1 LVLAWWVRV
10 PPHDVPCHERR
21 LHQRLFSSS
30 GEGEGERGRF
40 LLFECL
46 ILPHPFHFPFPDV
59 VAVHLA
65 YPLARPNI
73 MGGRGAAQLRLR
85 PCRRLRKPKGHRS
98 ETHPESLHE
107 RKNKKKGAHAAAC
120 DPPLASYDMTQA
132 TQSPLLSLSGPVP
145 SKACR
150 SRYPLRWDA
159 GKVGDKA
166 GNARELR
173 EAAETESLLPPPP
186 PADLSLVK
194 FAGEVDDHSRELLFK
209 CPSRPLFPPLTNTHR

>member
-1 LVLAWWVRV
+1 MVGPAPPRR
-10 PPHDVPCHERR
+10 PHDVPCHERR

-46 ILPHPFHFPFPDV
+46 ILPHPFHFPFLDV

-73 MGGRGAAQLRLR
+73 MADEAPRSFAFVPADGFGSLKAADRKLIRSHCMRG
-85 PCRRLRKPKGHRS
+85 
-98 ETHPESLHE
+98 
-107 RKNKKKGAHAAAC
+107 KNKKKGAHAAAC

-145 SKACR
+145 SKAR
-150 SRYPLRWDA
+150 HSRYPLRWDA

-186 PADLSLVK
+186 PADLLLVK

-209 CPSRPLFPPLTNTHR
+209 CPSRPLLPPPTNTHR